1 MPARPP
7 IPHTLISEPPV
18 AAKPKIRPSNMGKW
32 RALVL
37 VLVHVL
43 IGLHIAHWLST
54 GESLTPVEPSE
65 AMAFSR
71 SSIVNTGL
79 LFFAATIVLTAI
91 FGRFFCGWGC
101 HVLALQDLC
110 RHWMLKL
117 GITPR
122 PLKSR
127 ALMWVPALA
136 FFYMFLW
143 PALYRW
149 WIGDSLAVRGWELTT
164 TEFWATFP
172 GLIVG
177 ALTFL
182 VCGFA
187 CVYFLGAK
195 GFCTYA
201 CPYGAIFSA
210 ADRVAPM
217 RIRVTDACES
227 CGHCTAVCSSNVRVH
242 EEVRDW
248 GMVVSPGCMKCQDCV
263 SVCPKGALYY
273 GAGPIPLFAKPRPG
287 RVIKPKTPARW
298 GDEILLVLSFALAFL
313 ILRGL
318 YGAVPF
324 LMALGSA
331 AVVAFLA
338 LTAAQL
344 IRQPTL
350 ERPGLRLKRGG
361 TLLPMGRVFVGV
373 LVLLVLF
380 LAQSAYLQVHQEL
393 GDRAYAQTEILRR
406 TVLATPDQPPAVSDT
421 ARAEI
426 ESAIPHLLTTQRWGL
441 TSTLGNAARLA
452 WLQALTGNTE
462 AAEDSARVAIDRHE
476 LPGEMHQLLAH
487 LALAKGD
494 ATAAISE
501 WNLAIEAEPDRPEAY
516 LAQGLF
522 LARNG
527 DVGTAQLVFDRGLA
541 AQIPS
546 PELSY
551 NAGLA
556 RALSGKTEESIT
568 FFEHALALNPQYLE
582 ARENLAGMLASLG
595 RYPQSAMH
603 YRIALTQKP
612 GDIGTRLLLARVLF
626 ESGQVEDAKAAIREA
641 LQIAPSNTEARA
653 MLDALGEHDS
663 GGSLPP
669 SSERSN

>member
-7 IPHTLISEPPV
+7 IPHTLVSDSAP
-18 AAKPKIRPSNMGKW
+18 AAKPKIRPSKMGKW

-54 GESLTPVEPSE
+54 GSSVTPVEPSE

-71 SSIVNTGL
+71 SSIVNAGL
-79 LFFAATIVLTAI
+79 LFFAAMILVTAV

-143 PALYRW
+143 PALYRL
-149 WIGDSLAVRGWELTT
+149 WIGDSLGVRGYELTT
-164 TEFWATFP
+164 SEFWATFP

-182 VCGFA
+182 ICGFA

-287 RVIKPKTPARW
+287 RVIKPRAPIRW
-298 GDEILLVLSFALAFL
+298 GDEILMVLSFALAFL

-324 LMALGSA
+324 LMALGAA

-361 TLLPMGRVFVGV
+361 KLLPAGRVFV
-373 LVLLVLF
+373 LVLALLGIF
-380 LAQSAYLQVHQEL
+380 LAHSAFLQIHQEL
-393 GDRAYAQTEILRR
+393 GGRAYTQTELLRR
-406 TVLATPDQPPAVSDT
+406 AVLATPDQPPAVSDEM
-421 ARAEI
+421 RVDI
-426 ESAIPHLLTTQRWGL
+426 ESAVPRLVKVQSWGL
-441 TSTLGNAARLA
+441 TATLGNAARLA
-452 WLQALTGNTE
+452 WLQALTGKAE
-462 AAEDSARVAIDRHE
+462 AAETSARMAIERDE

-487 LALAKGD
+487 LALARGD
-494 ATAAISE
+494 VTAAISE

-527 DVGTAQLVFDRGLA
+527 DVATAQLVFDRGLA
-541 AQIPS
+541 AQITS

-595 RYPQSAMH
+595 RYQQSAMH
-603 YRIALTQKP
+603 FRIALTQKP
-612 GDIGTRLLLARVLF
+612 KDVATRILLARVLL
-626 ESGQVEDAKAAIREA
+626 ESGERAAARAELREA
-641 LQIAPSNTEARA
+641 LQIDASNTEARA
-653 MLDALGEHDS
+653 MLQILGDPDS
-663 GGSLPP
+663 GGSLSP
-669 SSERSN
+669 SSERSH